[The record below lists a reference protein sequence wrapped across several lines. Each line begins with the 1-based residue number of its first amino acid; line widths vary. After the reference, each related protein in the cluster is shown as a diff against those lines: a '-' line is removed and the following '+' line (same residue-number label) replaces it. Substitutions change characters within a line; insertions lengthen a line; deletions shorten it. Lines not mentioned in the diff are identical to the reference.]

1 MTGERII
8 NSMHL
13 TDLVSHQVDT
23 GDPGTFLEAR
33 FLMILMHR
41 EIKEERKSGNFS
53 GEIRIGPK
61 RLYCAVAV
69 LNISVP
75 PLFKIGRICQ
85 HFISHSKFYK
95 ESMNL

>member
-1 MTGERII
+1 MQSEKYDRRENHKFNAFNRSGKPE
-8 NSMHL
+8 
-13 TDLVSHQVDT
+13 QVDT

-61 RLYCAVAV
+61 RL
-69 LNISVP
+69 
-75 PLFKIGRICQ
+75 
-85 HFISHSKFYK
+85 
-95 ESMNL
+95 